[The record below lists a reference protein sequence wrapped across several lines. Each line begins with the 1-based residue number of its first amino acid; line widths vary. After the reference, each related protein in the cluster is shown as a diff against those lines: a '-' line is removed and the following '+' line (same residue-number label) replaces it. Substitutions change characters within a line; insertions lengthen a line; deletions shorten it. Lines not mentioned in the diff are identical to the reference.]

1 MILLFLF
8 SRDSPLLK
16 LFLIPIQLELNL
28 LDFLID
34 SEYSDL
40 NIIEPLFVLDNVFV
54 HFFDLAL

>member
-1 MILLFLF
+1 VILLFLF

-16 LFLIPIQLELNL
+16 LFLIPIQLEFNL